1 MTARQTVTDAAS
13 STLFSPRVLVGIIAI
28 GIMAFVGVLYISI
41 FGGNGDPDVEV
52 GPNSYSSSAIGHRGL
67 METLRRLDIPV
78 VISRYDSGNKANKG
92 SLLVLAEPDGTRTS
106 ADRLGGFR
114 NAPNGLLVLPKWDGT
129 ADRRKPR
136 WVGEMEK
143 LPLSEVVEVLDRAEI
158 GGKVT
163 RLEGAKTINAAV
175 LGGQIEF
182 TDLQVITGSS
192 LKPILALKEGI
203 VIGELNAP
211 GQQWVLSDPDL
222 ISNHGLDESDNALVA
237 VTMIERLRP
246 SGGVVVFDETIHGF
260 ESRPNLVKAAFDLPF
275 VMVTISGAIA
285 LALSVWAGMTRFGRP
300 EPAGRALQPGKVTLI
315 RTTADLLHQ
324 ANRRSGAVQ
333 LVLTR
338 YLRAQIADMLARLNA
353 PRGLDE
359 RRQVMWLD
367 DIAETRRIT
376 RRLHPTAEAVET
388 MARSGNLDP
397 AKALRIAI
405 DLHAWK
411 QEFLNGLGKSSVD
424 R

>member
-1 MTARQTVTDAAS
+1 MSARGTGADDAS
-13 STLFSPRVLVGIIAI
+13 RTLFSPRVLVAIIAI
-28 GIMAFVGVLYISI
+28 GIMAFVGMLYISI

-52 GPNSYSSSAIGHRGL
+52 GPNTYSSSAIGHKGL
-67 METLRRLDIPV
+67 VDTLRRLDIPV
-78 VISRYDSGNKANKG
+78 VISRYDSGNKANSG
-92 SLLVLAEPDGTRTS
+92 SLLVLAEPDETQTS

-114 NAPNGLLVLPKWDGT
+114 NAPNGLLVLPKWDGKP
-129 ADRRKPR
+129 DRRKPR
-136 WVGEMEK
+136 WVSEMDK
-143 LPLSEVVEVLDRAEI
+143 LPVDDVASVLDRAHV
-158 GGKVT
+158 GGKVA
-163 RLEGAKTINAAV
+163 RLQGTKTINAAV
-175 LGGQIEF
+175 LGGEIEF
-182 TDLQVITGSS
+182 ADLQVITDSK
-192 LKPILALKEGI
+192 LKPILALREGI
-203 VIGELNAP
+203 VIGEISGP
-211 GQQWVLSDPDL
+211 DRQWVLSDPDL
-222 ISNHGLDESDNALVA
+222 LSNHGLDEADNALVA
-237 VTMIERLRP
+237 VTLIERLRP

-260 ESRPNLVKAAFDLPF
+260 ESRPNLVKAAFELPF

-285 LALSVWAGMTRFGRP
+285 IALSVWAGMTRFGRP

-315 RTTADLLHQ
+315 RTTADLLQQ
-324 ANRRSGAVQ
+324 ASRRSGAVQ

-338 YLRAQIADMLARLNA
+338 YLRAQIADMLARLGA

-359 RRQVMWLD
+359 RRQVLWLD
-367 DIAETRRIT
+367 DIAETRQVT

-388 MARSGNLDP
+388 MARSGTLDP